1 VSSGLVARDG
11 FVKAP
16 RAAHRWVDELLSGP
30 TKSIESLAVR
40 ESKSERSIR
49 MTLSLAFP
57 SPVLAEAAME
67 GPLPCGFSVRRPLT
81 FRWGA
86 SRDYLAN
93 SGAERERTVPLRFAD

>member
-11 FVKAP
+11 FVKAQ
-16 RAAHRWVDELLSGP
+16 RAAHRWLDELLSGP
-30 TKSIESLAVR
+30 TKSIESLAV
-40 ESKSERSIR
+40 RSIR

-67 GPLPCGFSVRRPLT
+67 GPLPRGFSVRRPLT

-93 SGAERERTVPLRFAD
+93 SDAERERTVRLRFAD